1 MKEEWQSYLVCC
13 TAVITNEINQGLTQK
28 QISLTYAMAI
38 VSGHV
43 GADQPDWPCINQAI
57 LDKWGLKGLNRVKK
71 LAWKRIGEKRDKAQS
86 DTQQNL

>member
-13 TAVITNEINQGLTQK
+13 TAVITNEIAQGLTQK

-43 GADQPDWPCINQAI
+43 GADIPDWPRINQAI
-57 LDKWGLKGLNRVKK
+57 LDKWGLKGLNRVKN
-71 LAWKRIGEKRDKAQS
+71 LAWQLIEKKAKAQS
-86 DTQQNL
+86 GSKQNL